1 VAASIG
7 KCLQVRGLRVTAL
20 KIDPY
25 LNYDS
30 GLMNPYVHGEV
41 FVTEDG
47 GETDLDLGRYERFLN
62 TTIGKRSNI
71 TTGQVYLE
79 VIQRERRG
87 DYLGKCVQI
96 IPQVTDEIKHRIGE
110 ATKLAEADVGIVEVG
125 GTVGDIEGMPF
136 LEAVRQMRLELGEGN
151 TVIAHVALVPFLETV
166 SEYKTKPLQHSVQ
179 ELRRIGLQP
188 DLIFVRSKGV
198 PPEDVMQKVALFS
211 SVERRHAFAAVNLE
225 SIYALPEYLDGQGLG
240 DVVCDE
246 LRLKCPKPSWDA
258 WSRSIEGILKPKD
271 EVKIA
276 LIGKYVS
283 VPDSYISVMD
293 ALHHAGGKLGIKVD
307 VRMIEAEELE
317 KNETTTSFL
326 GDAGGIL
333 VPGGFGSRGAEGKMS
348 AMKYAREHLVPF
360 LGLCFGFQLSAVEF
374 ARNMLGMNG
383 ANSTEVDPDT
393 PYPIVHISKEQLKVD
408 QMGGTQRL
416 GVSKVNLRPGSLAHK
431 IYGKKEVFER
441 HRHRYEING
450 DYIGKL
456 SESGLEIVGNSDD
469 GRAEIL
475 ALSGHPFFLATQFH
489 PEFKSWPG
497 SPNPCFYGFVS
508 ASYRKKKGEPV
519 KPDLADFNYPS
530 RKPWP

>member
-1 VAASIG
+1 
-7 KCLQVRGLRVTAL
+7 VTAL

-110 ATKLAEADVGIVEVG
+110 ATKLAKADVGIVEIG

-151 TVIAHVALVPFLETV
+151 SVIAHVALVPFLETV

-188 DLIFVRSKGV
+188 DLIFVRSKGA

-211 SVERRHAFAAVNLE
+211 SVERRRAFAAVNLE
-225 SIYALPEYLDGQGLG
+225 SIYALPEYLDAQGLG
-240 DVVCDE
+240 DVVCDG
-246 LRLKCPKPSWDA
+246 LRLKRQKPSWDD

-271 EVKIA
+271 EVRIA

-317 KNETTTSFL
+317 KNEATSGFL
-326 GDAGGIL
+326 EDADGIL

-348 AMKYAREHLVPF
+348 AMKYTRDHLVPF

-374 ARNMLGMNG
+374 ARNVLGMKG
-383 ANSTEVDPDT
+383 ANSTEVDPST

-431 IYGKKEVFER
+431 IYGKKEIFER

-497 SPNPCFYGFVS
+497 SPNPCFYGFIS

-519 KPDLADFNYPS
+519 KPDPADFNYPS

>member
-1 VAASIG
+1 
-7 KCLQVRGLRVTAL
+7 
-20 KIDPY
+20 
-25 LNYDS
+25 
-30 GLMNPYVHGEV
+30 
-41 FVTEDG
+41 
-47 GETDLDLGRYERFLN
+47 
-62 TTIGKRSNI
+62 
-71 TTGQVYLE
+71 
-79 VIQRERRG
+79 
-87 DYLGKCVQI
+87 
-96 IPQVTDEIKHRIGE
+96 
-110 ATKLAEADVGIVEVG
+110 
-125 GTVGDIEGMPF
+125 
-136 LEAVRQMRLELGEGN
+136 
-151 TVIAHVALVPFLETV
+151 
-166 SEYKTKPLQHSVQ
+166 
-179 ELRRIGLQP
+179 
-188 DLIFVRSKGV
+188 
-198 PPEDVMQKVALFS
+198 
-211 SVERRHAFAAVNLE
+211 VERRRAFAAVNLE
-225 SIYALPEYLDGQGLG
+225 SIYALPEYLDAQGLG
-240 DVVCDE
+240 DVVCDG
-246 LRLKCPKPSWDA
+246 LRLKRQKPSWDD

-271 EVKIA
+271 EVRIA

-317 KNETTTSFL
+317 KNEATSGFL
-326 GDAGGIL
+326 EDADGIL

-348 AMKYAREHLVPF
+348 AMKYTRDHLVPF

-374 ARNMLGMNG
+374 ARNVLGMKG
-383 ANSTEVDPDT
+383 ANSTEVDPST

-431 IYGKKEVFER
+431 IYGKKEIFER

-497 SPNPCFYGFVS
+497 SPNPCFYGFIS

-519 KPDLADFNYPS
+519 KPDPADFNYPS